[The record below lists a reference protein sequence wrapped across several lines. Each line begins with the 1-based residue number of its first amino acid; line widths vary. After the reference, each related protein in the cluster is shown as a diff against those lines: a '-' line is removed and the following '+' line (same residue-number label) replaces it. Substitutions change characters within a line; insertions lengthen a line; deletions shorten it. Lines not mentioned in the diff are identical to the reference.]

1 MMPGTYEPID
11 IANIEEIHIHGEG
24 PGVEIVTSTVDDP
37 AILADG
43 TIALVT
49 VEAVDLISAAGHS
62 GALMVCNGNINDE
75 PTVVFS
81 GASLTDADTDGI
93 TASNCHLHLSDSSVS
108 GSGGIGV
115 SVTSGHLHLSDSS
128 VSGSGGI
135 GVSVSQGDLVM
146 ERCEVRLNDGGGVF
160 LGSGNGEIYN
170 NVLVQNGSGGSSFGG
185 FNLYPNGGSVSFW
198 NNTVAAN
205 YFPGDGKAVICTF
218 SLGDIELHNS
228 IFTGTDPLL
237 SSDCLPNH
245 SFVED
250 GSGAAGGTGN
260 ITTGEAGYAD
270 APNGDYHLA
279 AGSQCIDSG
288 DPATDTAVVGFW
300 DIDGDERIQ
309 GGRVDI
315 GADEAQ

>member
-24 PGVEIVTSTVDDP
+24 PGVEIVTSTVSP
-37 AILADG
+37 AIAITSDG
-43 TIALVT
+43 TTILVTIEGLNIIALT
-49 VEAVDLISAAGHS
+49 GHGNELVLCD
-62 GALMVCNGNINDE
+62 GAINDE

-93 TASNCHLHLSDSSVS
+93 TASNC
-108 GSGGIGV
+108 
-115 SVTSGHLHLSDSS
+115 HLHLSDSS